1 MWRQVMINAR
11 ESRYICKPCLFYRM
25 CTQLEMWQLFNLEP
39 LIIVTGVHE
48 NDCQMYGHFKFI
60 DTIFRKQYD
69 LLMDELRN
77 DEDYQ
82 EMEVG

>member
-1 MWRQVMINAR
+1 
-11 ESRYICKPCLFYRM
+11 M